1 MLPDRHGVE
10 MGDPRDRRYRPRLAD
25 DYLSDLL
32 REFPAVMITGARA
45 TGKTTT
51 AETHVAHVA
60 RLDEP
65 GTAALYRA
73 DPDAALRRAPRPLLL
88 DEWQEVP
95 EVLAAVKRSVDRESE
110 PGQFVLTG
118 SVRAEL
124 NNETW
129 AGTGRVVRMS
139 MYPLTEREINS
150 PLTVSPPSFLRR
162 LVTSGIDDLELPEVV
177 PDIDGYMAAA
187 LRGSFPDV
195 AYRDRSE
202 LARAVWLTSYL
213 DDLITRDAAT
223 LDSHKDPVKLRRYL
237 RVLALNNAGMP
248 SDATLYRAADVNAK
262 TAAAYDQLLRNL
274 FVLDIVPA
282 WANGRLNRLV
292 KAGKRYLVD
301 PGLAAAAVGL
311 TAADVLA
318 DNDLVGRCFDAFTT
332 AQLRP
337 ELALT
342 HRRPYLHHLRAE
354 AGRREIDLIVE
365 LGASQLV
372 GLECKAGAA
381 PSTNDA
387 KHLFWLRDQLGN
399 NFAAGAVIHS
409 GPGLYQLGDRIYAIP
424 LCALWGS

>member
-1 MLPDRHGVE
+1 
-10 MGDPRDRRYRPRLAD
+10 MGDTPEPRYRPRLAD
-25 DYLSDLL
+25 DNLGDLL
-32 REFPAVMITGARA
+32 RDFPAVMITGARA

-51 AETHVAHVA
+51 AVNHVAHVA

-65 GTAALYRA
+65 GTAALYRG
-73 DPDAALRRAPRPLLL
+73 DPDAALRRAPRPLLI

-95 EVLAAVKRSVDRESE
+95 EVLAAVKRSVDRQPE

-129 AGTGRVVRMS
+129 AGTGRIVRMS

-150 PLTVSPPSFLRR
+150 TRAVSPPSFLRR
-162 LVTSGIDDLELPEVV
+162 LVTSGIDDLALPSAV
-177 PDIDGYMAAA
+177 PDIDGYVAAA
-187 LRGSFPDV
+187 LRGGFPEV

-202 LARAVWLTSYL
+202 RARGVWLTSYL
-213 DDLITRDAAT
+213 DDLVTRDAAT
-223 LDSHKDPVKLRRYL
+223 LDSRKDPVKLRRYL
-237 RVLALNNAGMP
+237 RVLALNNAGLP
-248 SDATLYRAADVNAK
+248 SDTTLYRSADVNAK

-274 FVLDIVPA
+274 FVLDIIPA
-282 WANGRLNRLV
+282 WANGRLNRLL

-311 TAADVLA
+311 TASDVLA
-318 DNDLVGRCFDAFTT
+318 DNDLLGRWLDAFAT

-337 ELALT
+337 ELALM
-342 HRRPYLHHLRAE
+342 HPRPDLHHLRVE

-365 LGASQLV
+365 LGASRIV

-381 PSTNDA
+381 PSANDA

-424 LCALWGS
+424 LCAMWG

>member
-1 MLPDRHGVE
+1 
-10 MGDPRDRRYRPRLAD
+10 MGDAPDRRYRPRIAD
-25 DYLSDLL
+25 DHLGALL

-51 AETHVAHVA
+51 AENHVAQVA

-73 DPDAALRRAPRPLLL
+73 DPDAALRRASRPLLI

-95 EVLAAVKRSVDRESE
+95 EVLAAVKRSVDRQPEH
-110 PGQFVLTG
+110 GQFVLTG

-124 NNETW
+124 DNETW
-129 AGTGRVVRMS
+129 AGTGRIVRMS
-139 MYPLTEREINS
+139 MYPLTEREITS
-150 PLTVSPPSFLRR
+150 ELRVGPPSFLQR
-162 LVTSGIDDLELPEVV
+162 LATSGIDDLKLPEVV
-177 PDIDGYMAAA
+177 PDIDDYVTAA
-187 LRGSFPDV
+187 LRGGFPDV

-202 LARAVWLTSYL
+202 RARNVWLSSYL

-223 LDSHKDPVKLRRYL
+223 LDSRKDPAKLRRYL

-248 SDATLYRAADVNAK
+248 SDTTLYRAADVNAK

-274 FVLDIVPA
+274 FVLDVVPA
-282 WANGRLNRLV
+282 WANARLHRLV

-318 DNDLVGRCFDAFTT
+318 DNDLLGRYFDAFAA

-337 ELALT
+337 EIALT
-342 HRRPYLHHLRAE
+342 HPRPELHHLRVE
-354 AGRREIDLIVE
+354 AGRREIDLVVE
-365 LGASQLV
+365 LGASKIV
-372 GLECKAGAA
+372 GLECKAGVA
-381 PSTNDA
+381 PSTDDA
-387 KHLFWLRDQLGN
+387 KHLIWLRDQLGK
-399 NFAAGAVIHS
+399 NFAAGVVIHS
-409 GPGLYQLGDRIYAIP
+409 GPGLYQLGDRIYAVP
-424 LCALWGS
+424 LCAMWG